1 MVRWARCVLG
11 LLPKRLFWCKL
22 PTEETAVRTTL
33 RSKRGAAV
41 GLGVLLAGLLGC
53 GPLPPEAVQ
62 QLQQGQRHYEA
73 GEYVEAVKVL
83 DRFLAGWAAT
93 DAAAEAYYIRGQ
105 SYLKLGQPRRCRPDL
120 ERALTQCKRP
130 ELCANVHVALGSMDW
145 AGGRTSAAIDHY
157 RQALPDLSG
166 RPPKDIVLYRLGVGL
181 QRAGQWSQARKHLA
195 ELIGRYPTS
204 AVITA
209 ARRRFSWTYDY
220 FTIQV
225 GAYSSSGA
233 AAKEAGRL
241 QHAGLPAEK
250 RLDTRSGRPL
260 HAVRVGHYTTYA
272 EAARHLPRI
281 RQTAGEA
288 IIVP

>member
-1 MVRWARCVLG
+1 VRAT
-11 LLPKRLFWCKL
+11 LL
-22 PTEETAVRTTL
+22 
-33 RSKRGAAV
+33 SKRGVAA
-41 GLGVLLAGLLGC
+41 GLGVILAALPGC

-83 DRFLAGWAAT
+83 DRFVAGWGGT

-105 SYLKLGQPRRCRPDL
+105 SYLKLGQPKRCRADL

-130 ELCANVHVALGSMDW
+130 DLLARVHVALGSMEW
-145 AGGRTSAAIDHY
+145 EAGRTSVAIDHY
-157 RQALPDLSG
+157 RQALPELPDRS
-166 RPPKDIVLYRLGVGL
+166 PKDVVLYRLGVGL
-181 QRAGQWSQARKHLA
+181 QQAGQWSQARQHFA
-195 ELIGRYPTS
+195 ELIGGYPTS
-204 AVITA
+204 QVIMA

-225 GAYSSSGA
+225 GAYSSSDA

-241 QHAGLPAEK
+241 QQADLPAEK

-260 HAVRVGHYTTYA
+260 HAVQVGHYTTYA
-272 EAARHLPRI
+272 EAERNLARVR
-281 RQTAGEA
+281 RSAGDA

>member
-1 MVRWARCVLG
+1 M
-11 LLPKRLFWCKL
+11 
-22 PTEETAVRTTL
+22 RTTL

-105 SYLKLGQPRRCRPDL
+105 SYLKLGQPKRCRPDL

-130 ELCANVHVALGSMDW
+130 ELCANAHVALGSMDW
-145 AGGRTSAAIDHY
+145 AAGRTSAAIDHY
-157 RQALPDLSG
+157 RQALPNLPD
-166 RPPKDIVLYRLGVGL
+166 RPPMDIVLYRLGVAL
-181 QRAGQWSQARKHLA
+181 QRAGQWSQAREHLA
-195 ELIGRYPTS
+195 ELIGRYPS
-204 AVITA
+204 SSVITA

-225 GAYSSSGA
+225 GAYSSGNA
-233 AAKEAGRL
+233 AAKEVERL
-241 QHAGLPAEK
+241 RKAGLKAEK

-260 HAVRVGHYTTYA
+260 HAVRAGQYPTYA
-272 EAARHLPRI
+272 QAERNLARVR
-281 RQTAGEA
+281 RVAGDA